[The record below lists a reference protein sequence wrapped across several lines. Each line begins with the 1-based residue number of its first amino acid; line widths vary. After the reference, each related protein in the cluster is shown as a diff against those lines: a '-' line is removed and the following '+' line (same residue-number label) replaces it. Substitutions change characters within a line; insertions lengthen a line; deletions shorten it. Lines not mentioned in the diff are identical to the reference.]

1 MQFAPDLQLPSLPEV
16 TLRAL
21 EACQQ
26 DENYRTISQIV
37 SADTALVTRI
47 LALANS
53 ALYGPTTRIRSVDQA
68 LLRLGTRR
76 FHTLVLTAALR
87 QLLFELGGD
96 EWQQLRDFWR
106 HSLTTALTARALA
119 TLTRYS
125 EPDEAFMLGML
136 HNIGELIAIKTPA
149 AETKQY
155 YFDHQSDIA
164 AELVTAWGLGP
175 MAADAMRYQQALPN
189 ELRDAG
195 HLVKLI
201 SLATRLALSDAAGI
215 AAAATIFGLNE
226 ELTREI
232 NRRIAHEV
240 SGMAASLGIPLD
252 DEYSGESATQQL
264 KQVILRQT
272 IASQAIQ
279 LADLNGEMDSIL
291 AETVNSLTLVTGL
304 PALCFGHVDD
314 NLVLLSGTIGDIPHF
329 SISAQPGGSVLTEAF
344 TSGRSVSLG
353 DRAPTVLDRQLL
365 SLLHA
370 PSLLAVPVVSGDKSS
385 GVFALGTD
393 KEDLTATTELA
404 SLFTRQL
411 SIALGD
417 RTPAVTP
424 SKADHQFDEEIAS
437 AQMRK
442 QVHEVSNPLT
452 IIRQYIFRLRNR
464 LEDSDVRQELDVIRE
479 ELDRA
484 GNLLLQMSRSDS
496 ALQDS
501 EGIGPS
507 TELNA
512 ELKSLS
518 RILEDSLF
526 ADSKRKLDVLLC
538 KQSTE
543 VAASAPPI
551 RQIVIN
557 LVRNAAESLPE
568 DGGRVEIRTSAPV
581 WQNNRTWV
589 ELEITD
595 TGAGIPEQIRES
607 LFAPVS
613 TTKGEGH
620 SGLGLSIVKQLID
633 DMEAIIACRTGQE
646 GTTFR
651 ILLPAASHKK
661 NETD

>member
-1 MQFAPDLQLPSLPEV
+1 MHIAPDLQLPSLPEV

-21 EACQQ
+21 DACHQ
-26 DENYRTISQIV
+26 DQSYRKISEIV
-37 SADTALVTRI
+37 SADTALVARI

-53 ALYGPTTRIRSVDQA
+53 ALYGPSTPIRSVDQA

-119 TLTRYS
+119 TLTRYA

-149 AETKQY
+149 TEAKQHY
-155 YFDHQSDIA
+155 LDHQADIA
-164 AELVTAWGLGP
+164 AALVSSWGLGS
-175 MAADAMRYQQALPN
+175 MAADAMRYQQALPS

-215 AAAATIFGLNE
+215 AAAGTVFGLNE

-232 NRRIAHEV
+232 NKRIGHEV

-252 DEYSGESATQQL
+252 QDYDGESASRQL
-264 KQVILRQT
+264 KQTILRQAM
-272 IASQAIQ
+272 ASEAIN
-279 LADLNGEMDSIL
+279 LTKLTGKTEDIL

-304 PALCFGHVDD
+304 PALCFGHAGD
-314 NLVLLSGTIGDIPHF
+314 NLVLLSGTIGDIPEL
-329 SISAQPGGSVLTEAF
+329 AVTAKPGGSVLTEAF
-344 TSGRSVSLG
+344 ISGLPVSLG
-353 DRAPTVLDRQLL
+353 ERSPTVLDRQLL
-365 SLLHA
+365 SLLHT
-370 PSLLAVPVVSGDKSS
+370 PSLLAIPVISGDDCP

-393 KEDLTATTELA
+393 NDQLPTTLELA
-404 SLFTRQL
+404 DIFSRQL
-411 SIALGD
+411 SSVLGNRPVQREED
-417 RTPAVTP
+417 R
-424 SKADHQFDEEIAS
+424 ADSRQLDQEIAHDRL
-437 AQMRK
+437 RK

-452 IIRQYIFRLRNR
+452 IIRQYIYQLRSR
-464 LEDSDVRQELDVIRE
+464 LEDADVRQELDVIRE

-484 GNLLLQMSRSDS
+484 GNLLLQMSHTDP
-496 ALQDS
+496 ATDDADGVELN
-501 EGIGPS
+501 
-507 TELNA
+507 TEL
-512 ELKSLS
+512 ESLA

-526 ADSKRKLDVLLC
+526 SSEPRHLTLKLCNQPTL
-538 KQSTE
+538 
-543 VAASAPPI
+543 VAAGTTRI

-568 DGGRVEIRTSAPV
+568 EGGTVEIRTSSPV
-581 WQNNRTWV
+581 WQNQRTWV

-595 TGAGIPEQIRES
+595 TGSGIPGEIRDT
-607 LFAPVS
+607 LFSPAR

-620 SGLGLSIVKQLID
+620 SGLGLSIVKQLVD
-633 DMEAIIACRTGQE
+633 DMEGIIACRTGQE

-651 ILLPAASHKK
+651 ILLPAARQKK

>member
-1 MQFAPDLQLPSLPEV
+1 MHIAPDLQLPSLPEV

-21 EACQQ
+21 DACHQ
-26 DENYRTISQIV
+26 DESYRKISEIV
-37 SADTALVTRI
+37 SADTALVARI

-53 ALYGPTTRIRSVDQA
+53 ALYGPSTPIRSVDQA

-119 TLTRYS
+119 TLTRYP

-149 AETKQY
+149 TDAKQHY
-155 YFDHQSDIA
+155 LDHQSEIA
-164 AELVTAWGLGP
+164 AELVASWGLGP
-175 MAADAMRYQQALPN
+175 MAADAMRYQQALPS

-215 AAAATIFGLNE
+215 AAAGTVFGLNE

-232 NRRIAHEV
+232 NRRIGHEV

-252 DEYSGESATQQL
+252 EDYCGESASRQL
-264 KQVILRQT
+264 KQTILRQ
-272 IASQAIQ
+272 AMANQAIN
-279 LADLNGEMDSIL
+279 LADLTGETEDIL

-304 PALCFGHVDD
+304 PALCFGHTGD
-314 NLVLLSGTIGDIPHF
+314 NLVLLSGTIGDIPEL
-329 SISAQPGGSVLTEAF
+329 AVTAKPGGSVLTEAF
-344 TSGRSVSLG
+344 ISGLPVSLG
-353 DRAPTVLDRQLL
+353 ERSPTVLDRQLL
-365 SLLHA
+365 SLLHT
-370 PSLLAVPVVSGDKSS
+370 PSLLAVPVNSGGNCP

-393 KEDLTATTELA
+393 NDHLPTTLELA
-404 SLFTRQL
+404 DIFTRQL
-411 SIALGD
+411 STVLAN
-417 RTPAVTP
+417 RTPTETGNEGL
-424 SKADHQFDEEIAS
+424 DQEIARDRL
-437 AQMRK
+437 RK

-452 IIRQYIFRLRNR
+452 IIRQYIYQLRGR
-464 LEDSDVRQELDVIRE
+464 LEDADVQQELDIIRD

-484 GNLLLQMSRSDS
+484 GNLLLQMSHTDTRESD
-496 ALQDS
+496 DD
-501 EGIGPS
+501 GV
-507 TELNA
+507 ELNA
-512 ELKSLS
+512 ELESLA

-526 ADSKRKLDVLLC
+526 SADNRSLKLSLC
-538 KQSTE
+538 SDPTR
-543 VAASAPPI
+543 VTSDATRI
-551 RQIVIN
+551 RQVVIN
-557 LVRNAAESLPE
+557 LVRNAAESLTE
-568 DGGRVEIRTSAPV
+568 AGGTVAIQTSSPV
-581 WQNNRTWV
+581 WQNHRTWV

-595 TGAGIPEQIRES
+595 SGRGIPDEIRDT
-607 LFAPVS
+607 LFSPVK

-620 SGLGLSIVKQLID
+620 SGLGLSIVKQLVD
-633 DMEAIIACRTGQE
+633 DMEGIIACRTGQE
-646 GTTFR
+646 GTPFR

>member
-1 MQFAPDLQLPSLPEV
+1 MHIAPDLQLPSLPEV

-21 EACQQ
+21 DACHQ
-26 DENYRTISQIV
+26 DESYRKISEIV
-37 SADTALVTRI
+37 SADTALVARI

-53 ALYGPTTRIRSVDQA
+53 ALYGPSTPIRSVDQA

-119 TLTRYS
+119 TLTRYP

-149 AETKQY
+149 TDAKQHY
-155 YFDHQSDIA
+155 LDHQSEIA
-164 AELVTAWGLGP
+164 AELVASWGLGP
-175 MAADAMRYQQALPN
+175 MAADAMRYQQALPS

-215 AAAATIFGLNE
+215 AAAGTVFGLNE

-232 NRRIAHEV
+232 NRRIGHEV

-252 DEYSGESATQQL
+252 EDYCGESASRQL
-264 KQVILRQT
+264 KQTILRQ
-272 IASQAIQ
+272 AMANQAIN
-279 LADLNGEMDSIL
+279 LADLTGETEDIL

-304 PALCFGHVDD
+304 PALCFGHTGD
-314 NLVLLSGTIGDIPHF
+314 NLVLLSGTIGDIPEL
-329 SISAQPGGSVLTEAF
+329 AVTAKPGGSVLTEAF
-344 TSGRSVSLG
+344 FSGLPVSLG
-353 DRAPTVLDRQLL
+353 ERSPTVLDRQLL
-365 SLLHA
+365 SLLHT
-370 PSLLAVPVVSGDKSS
+370 PSLLAVPVNSGGSCP
-385 GVFALGTD
+385 GVFALGTNND
-393 KEDLTATTELA
+393 HLPTTLELA
-404 SLFTRQL
+404 DIFTRQL
-411 SIALGD
+411 SSVLAN
-417 RTPAVTP
+417 RAP
-424 SKADHQFDEEIAS
+424 SETDNEGLDQEIARDRL
-437 AQMRK
+437 RK

-452 IIRQYIFRLRNR
+452 IIRQYIYQLRGR
-464 LEDSDVRQELDVIRE
+464 LEDAGVQQELDVIRD

-484 GNLLLQMSRSDS
+484 GNLLLQMSHTDTREQGD
-496 ALQDS
+496 D
-501 EGIGPS
+501 GV
-507 TELNA
+507 ELNA
-512 ELKSLS
+512 ELESLA

-526 ADSKRKLDVLLC
+526 SADNRSLKLSLC
-538 KQSTE
+538 SEPTR
-543 VAASAPPI
+543 VAAGPTRI
-551 RQIVIN
+551 RQVVIN

-568 DGGRVEIRTSAPV
+568 EGGTVGMRTSSPV
-581 WQNNRTWV
+581 WQNHRTWV

-595 TGAGIPEQIRES
+595 TGNGIPDDIRDT
-607 LFAPVS
+607 LFSPVG

-620 SGLGLSIVKQLID
+620 SGLGLSIVKQLVD
-633 DMEAIIACRTGQE
+633 DMEGIIACRTGQE

-651 ILLPAASHKK
+651 ILLPAASYKK

>member
-1 MQFAPDLQLPSLPEV
+1 MHIAPDLQLPSLPEV

-21 EACQQ
+21 DACHQ
-26 DENYRTISQIV
+26 DESYRKISEIV
-37 SADTALVTRI
+37 SADTALVARI

-53 ALYGPTTRIRSVDQA
+53 ALYGPSTPIRSVDQA

-119 TLTRYS
+119 TLTRYA

-149 AETKQY
+149 TETKQHY
-155 YFDHQSDIA
+155 LDHQSDIA
-164 AELVTAWGLGP
+164 AELVSSWGLGP
-175 MAADAMRYQQALPN
+175 MAADAMRYQQALPS

-215 AAAATIFGLNE
+215 AAAGTVFGLNE

-232 NRRIAHEV
+232 NKRIGHEV

-252 DEYSGESATQQL
+252 QDYDGESASRQL
-264 KQVILRQT
+264 KQTILRQAM
-272 IASQAIQ
+272 ASEAIN
-279 LADLNGEMDSIL
+279 LTELTGKTEDIL

-304 PALCFGHVDD
+304 PALCFGHAGD
-314 NLVLLSGTIGDIPHF
+314 NLVLLSGTIGDIPEL
-329 SISAQPGGSVLTEAF
+329 AVTAKPGGSVLTEAF
-344 TSGRSVSLG
+344 ISGLPVSLG
-353 DRAPTVLDRQLL
+353 ERSPTVLDRQLL
-365 SLLHA
+365 SLLHT
-370 PSLLAVPVVSGDKSS
+370 PSLLAIPVICNDDCP

-393 KEDLTATTELA
+393 NDQLPTTLELA
-404 SLFTRQL
+404 DIFSRQL
-411 SIALGD
+411 SSVLANRPDQDGEA
-417 RTPAVTP
+417 RTD
-424 SKADHQFDEEIAS
+424 SKQLDQEIAHDRL
-437 AQMRK
+437 RK

-452 IIRQYIFRLRNR
+452 IIRQYIYQLRSR
-464 LEDSDVRQELDVIRE
+464 LEDIDVQQELDVIRE

-484 GNLLLQMSRSDS
+484 GNLLLQMSHTAPATDD
-496 ALQDS
+496 ADGVELN
-501 EGIGPS
+501 
-507 TELNA
+507 TEL
-512 ELKSLS
+512 ESLA

-526 ADSKRKLDVLLC
+526 SSEPRHLTLKLCNQPTL
-538 KQSTE
+538 
-543 VAASAPPI
+543 VAAGTTRI

-568 DGGRVEIRTSAPV
+568 EGGTVEIRTSSPV
-581 WQNNRTWV
+581 WQNQRTWV

-595 TGAGIPEQIRES
+595 TGSGIPGEIRDT
-607 LFAPVS
+607 LFSPVR

-620 SGLGLSIVKQLID
+620 SGLGLSIVKQLVD
-633 DMEAIIACRTGQE
+633 DMEGIIACRTGQE

-651 ILLPAASHKK
+651 ILFPAARQKK

>member
-1 MQFAPDLQLPSLPEV
+1 MHIAPDLQLPSLPEV

-21 EACQQ
+21 DACHQ
-26 DENYRTISQIV
+26 DESYRKISEIV
-37 SADTALVTRI
+37 SADTALVARI

-53 ALYGPTTRIRSVDQA
+53 ALYGPSTPIRSVDQA

-119 TLTRYS
+119 TLTRYP

-149 AETKQY
+149 TDAKQHY
-155 YFDHQSDIA
+155 LDHQSEIA
-164 AELVTAWGLGP
+164 AELVASWGLGP
-175 MAADAMRYQQALPN
+175 MAADAMRYQQALPS

-215 AAAATIFGLNE
+215 AAAGTVFGLNE

-232 NRRIAHEV
+232 NRRIGHEV

-252 DEYSGESATQQL
+252 EDYCGESASRQL
-264 KQVILRQT
+264 KQTILRQ
-272 IASQAIQ
+272 AMANQAIN
-279 LADLNGEMDSIL
+279 LADLTGETEDIL

-304 PALCFGHVDD
+304 PALCFGHTGD
-314 NLVLLSGTIGDIPHF
+314 NLVLLSGTIGDIPEL
-329 SISAQPGGSVLTEAF
+329 AVTAKPGGSVLTEAF
-344 TSGRSVSLG
+344 ISGLPVSLG
-353 DRAPTVLDRQLL
+353 ERSPTVLDRQLL
-365 SLLHA
+365 SLLHT
-370 PSLLAVPVVSGDKSS
+370 PSLLAVPVNSGGNCP

-393 KEDLTATTELA
+393 NDHLPTTLELA
-404 SLFTRQL
+404 DIFTRQL
-411 SIALGD
+411 STVLAN
-417 RTPAVTP
+417 RTPTETGNEGL
-424 SKADHQFDEEIAS
+424 DQEIARDRL
-437 AQMRK
+437 RK

-452 IIRQYIFRLRNR
+452 IIRQYIYQLRGR
-464 LEDSDVRQELDVIRE
+464 LEDADVQQELDIIRD

-484 GNLLLQMSRSDS
+484 GNLLLQMSHTDTRESD
-496 ALQDS
+496 DD
-501 EGIGPS
+501 GV
-507 TELNA
+507 ELNA
-512 ELKSLS
+512 ELESLA

-526 ADSKRKLDVLLC
+526 SADNRSLKLSLC
-538 KQSTE
+538 SDPTR
-543 VAASAPPI
+543 VTSDATRI
-551 RQIVIN
+551 RQVVIN
-557 LVRNAAESLPE
+557 LVRNAAESLTE
-568 DGGRVEIRTSAPV
+568 AGGTVAIQTSSPV
-581 WQNNRTWV
+581 WQNHRTWV

-595 TGAGIPEQIRES
+595 SGRGIPDEIRDT
-607 LFAPVS
+607 LFSPVK

-620 SGLGLSIVKQLID
+620 SGLGLSIVKQLVD
-633 DMEAIIACRTGQE
+633 DMEGIIACRTGQE

>member
-1 MQFAPDLQLPSLPEV
+1 MHIAPDLQLPSLPEV

-21 EACQQ
+21 DACHQ
-26 DENYRTISQIV
+26 DESYRTISEIV
-37 SADTALVTRI
+37 SADTALVARI

-53 ALYGPTTRIRSVDQA
+53 ALYGPSTPIRSVDQA

-119 TLTRYS
+119 TLTRYQ

-149 AETKQY
+149 AEAKQHY
-155 YFDHQSDIA
+155 LDHQSEIA
-164 AELVTAWGLGP
+164 AELVSSWGLGP
-175 MAADAMRYQQALPN
+175 MASDAMRYQQALPS

-215 AAAATIFGLNE
+215 AAAGTVFGLNE

-232 NRRIAHEV
+232 NRRIGHEV

-252 DEYSGESATQQL
+252 EDYCGESASRQL
-264 KQVILRQT
+264 KQTILRQAM
-272 IASQAIQ
+272 ASQAIN
-279 LADLNGEMDSIL
+279 LADISGKTEDIL
-291 AETVNSLTLVTGL
+291 AETVNSLTLITGL
-304 PALCFGHVDD
+304 PALCFGRSGD
-314 NLVLLSGTIGDIPHF
+314 NLVLLSGTIGEIPDL
-329 SISAQPGGSVLTEAF
+329 AVTAKPGGSVLTEAF
-344 TSGRSVSLG
+344 LSGLPVGLGERS
-353 DRAPTVLDRQLL
+353 PTVLDRQLL
-365 SLLHA
+365 SLLHT
-370 PSLLAVPVVSGDKSS
+370 PSLLAVPVRAGDACP

-393 KEDLTATTELA
+393 DDQLATTRELA
-404 SLFTRQL
+404 DIFSRQL
-411 SIALGD
+411 SSVLTSRPPALAGD
-417 RTPAVTP
+417 DLEAGQL
-424 SKADHQFDEEIAS
+424 DDEIA
-437 AQMRK
+437 RERLRR

-452 IIRQYIFRLRNR
+452 IIRQYIYQLRSR
-464 LEDSDVRQELDVIRE
+464 MDDAEVQQELDVIRD

-484 GNLLLQMSRSDS
+484 GNLLLQMSHTDTLDS
-496 ALQDS
+496 GDR
-501 EGIGPS
+501 GV
-507 TELNA
+507 TLNA
-512 ELKSLS
+512 ELESLA

-526 ADSKRKLDVLLC
+526 SQDNRQLVLKLC
-538 KQSTE
+538 GEPTQ
-543 VAASAPPI
+543 VAASPTRV
-551 RQIVIN
+551 RQVVIN

-568 DGGRVEIRTSAPV
+568 QGGTVQIQTASPV
-581 WQNNRTWV
+581 WQNQRTWV
-589 ELEITD
+589 ELEISD
-595 TGAGIPEQIRES
+595 TGRGIPGDIRDT

-613 TTKGEGH
+613 STKGEGH
-620 SGLGLSIVKQLID
+620 SGLGLSIVKQLVD
-633 DMEAIIACRTGQE
+633 DMEGIIACRTGQE

-651 ILLPAASHKK
+651 ILLPSASDKK

>member
-1 MQFAPDLQLPSLPEV
+1 MHIAPDLQLPSLPEV

-21 EACQQ
+21 DACHQ
-26 DENYRTISQIV
+26 DESYRKISEIV
-37 SADTALVTRI
+37 SADTALVARI

-53 ALYGPTTRIRSVDQA
+53 ALYGPSTPIRSVDQA

-119 TLTRYS
+119 TLTRYP

-149 AETKQY
+149 TDAKQHY
-155 YFDHQSDIA
+155 LDHQSEIA
-164 AELVTAWGLGP
+164 AELVASWGLGP
-175 MAADAMRYQQALPN
+175 MAADAMRYQQALPS

-215 AAAATIFGLNE
+215 AAAGTVFGLNE

-232 NRRIAHEV
+232 NRRIGHEV

-252 DEYSGESATQQL
+252 EDYCGESASRQL
-264 KQVILRQT
+264 KQTILRQ
-272 IASQAIQ
+272 AMANQAIN
-279 LADLNGEMDSIL
+279 LADLTGETEDIL

-304 PALCFGHVDD
+304 PALCFGHTGD
-314 NLVLLSGTIGDIPHF
+314 NLVLLSGTIGDIPEL
-329 SISAQPGGSVLTEAF
+329 AVTAKPGGSVLTEAF
-344 TSGRSVSLG
+344 ISGLPVSLG
-353 DRAPTVLDRQLL
+353 ERSPTVLDRQLL
-365 SLLHA
+365 SLLHT
-370 PSLLAVPVVSGDKSS
+370 PSLLAVPVNSGGNCP

-393 KEDLTATTELA
+393 NDHLPTTLELA
-404 SLFTRQL
+404 DIFTRQL
-411 SIALGD
+411 ASVLAN
-417 RTPAVTP
+417 RTPAETGNEGL
-424 SKADHQFDEEIAS
+424 DQEIARDRL
-437 AQMRK
+437 RK

-452 IIRQYIFRLRNR
+452 IIRQYIYQLRGR
-464 LEDSDVRQELDVIRE
+464 LEDADVQQELDVIRD

-484 GNLLLQMSRSDS
+484 GNLLLQMSHTDTRESD
-496 ALQDS
+496 DD
-501 EGIGPS
+501 GV
-507 TELNA
+507 ELNA
-512 ELKSLS
+512 ELESLA

-526 ADSKRKLDVLLC
+526 SADNRTLKLSLC
-538 KQSTE
+538 SEPTR
-543 VAASAPPI
+543 VTSDATRI
-551 RQIVIN
+551 RQVVIN
-557 LVRNAAESLPE
+557 LARNAAESLTE
-568 DGGRVEIRTSAPV
+568 AGGTVAIQTSSPV
-581 WQNNRTWV
+581 WQNHRTWV

-595 TGAGIPEQIRES
+595 SGRGIPDEVRDT
-607 LFAPVS
+607 LFSPVK

-620 SGLGLSIVKQLID
+620 SGLGLSIVKQLVD
-633 DMEAIIACRTGQE
+633 DMEGIIACRTGQE